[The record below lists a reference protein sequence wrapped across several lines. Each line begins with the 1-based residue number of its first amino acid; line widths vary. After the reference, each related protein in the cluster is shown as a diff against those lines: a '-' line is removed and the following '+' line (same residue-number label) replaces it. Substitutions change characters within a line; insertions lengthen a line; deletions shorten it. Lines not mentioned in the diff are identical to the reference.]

1 MTEIVVPVMYEPKQR
16 TPGIVKIGMPGSTR
30 QGYYYEGEAERAAVC
45 VALESVLVRV
55 GRGEL
60 PADDGF
66 TVRVVFVDKFGE
78 RRDRDTTVPEKAVGH
93 P

>member
-16 TPGIVKIGMPGSTR
+16 TPGIVKIGMPGSAR
-30 QGYYYEGEAERAAVC
+30 ESYYYEGEAESAAVC

-55 GRGEL
+55 GRGEI

-78 RRDRDTTVPEKAVGH
+78 RREHGGTDPEKSAAQ

>member
-16 TPGIVKIGMPGSTR
+16 TPGLVKIGMPGSAR
-30 QGYYYEGEAERAAVC
+30 ESYYYEEEAESAAVC

-55 GRGEL
+55 GRGEI
-60 PADDGF
+60 PATDGF
-66 TVRVVFVDKFGE
+66 TVRVVFVDEFGA
-78 RRDRDTTVPEKAVGH
+78 RREHGSADPGKLAVQ